1 LEKFFGTDGIR
12 GLVGKPPITAD
23 FLLKV
28 GWAVGSVLVE
38 EGHKSSAGASSA
50 FASTGASVII
60 GKDTRVS
67 GYLFESALEA
77 GFLSAGVNVAMLG
90 PMPSPAIAYLTR
102 AYGASAGVVIS
113 ASHNH
118 FEDNGVKFF
127 SSQGVK
133 LSDKT
138 QKAIEKKISNP
149 MVSVDSA
156 KIGKAFRHDQALGR
170 YIEFCKSTFDRICNL
185 SDLTI
190 VVDCA
195 NGATYN
201 IAQNVF
207 EELGAKVIM
216 INNQPDGYNINHKCG
231 ATDTSHLQQEVL
243 NHEADLGIAFDGDG
257 DRLIMVDHN
266 GEKVDGD
273 ELVFIIAKAWEK
285 NGTLKSSTVV
295 GTKMSNLGMREAL
308 SSLSIK
314 FIESDVGD
322 RYVMEQML
330 LNKAILGGESSG
342 HIICL
347 NKSTSGDGIIAAL
360 QVLEVMYKSNKS
372 LYDLKKEM
380 TKYPQVLINVK
391 TNGKLDLENHKNLNQ
406 ALSIIK
412 GELADK
418 GRVLIRESGT
428 EPLVRVMVESDDID
442 LANKSANQLAEAL
455 QSI

>member
-1 LEKFFGTDGIR
+1 MEKFFGTDGIR
-12 GLVGKPPITAD
+12 GTVGKPPITAD

-28 GWAVGSVLVE
+28 GWAVGSVLTE
-38 EGHKSSAGASSA
+38 NGPA
-50 FASTGASVII
+50 TVII

-77 GFLSAGVNVAMLG
+77 GFLSAGVNVGMLG
-90 PMPSPAIAYLTR
+90 PMPSPAIAYLTK

-127 SSQGVK
+127 SSQGIK
-133 LSDKT
+133 LSEKT
-138 QKAIEKKISNP
+138 QQAIEKKISTP

-156 KIGKAFRHDQALGR
+156 RIGKAFRHDQALGR

-185 SDLTI
+185 SHLTI

-216 INNQPDGYNINHKCG
+216 INNQPDGYNINHNCG
-231 ATDTSHLQQEVL
+231 ATDTAHLQQEVL

-257 DRLIMVDHN
+257 DRLIMVDHT

-273 ELVFIIAKAWEK
+273 ELVFIIAKAWKK

-308 SSLSIK
+308 SGLSIK

-330 LNKAILGGESSG
+330 LNKAILGGEGSG

-360 QVLEVMYKSNKS
+360 QVLEVMFKSKKS

-380 TKYPQVLINVK
+380 TKYPQVLINVE
-391 TNGKLDLENHKNLNQ
+391 TNGKLDLENHENLNQ

-428 EPLVRVMVESDDID
+428 EPLVRVMVESVDLD

>member
-12 GLVGKPPITAD
+12 GTVGKPPITAD

-28 GWAVGSVLVE
+28 GWAVGSVLTE
-38 EGHKSSAGASSA
+38 NGPA
-50 FASTGASVII
+50 TVII

-77 GFLSAGVNVAMLG
+77 GFLSAGVNVGMLG
-90 PMPSPAIAYLTR
+90 PMPSPAIAYLTK

-127 SSQGVK
+127 SSQGIK
-133 LSDKT
+133 LSEKT
-138 QKAIEKKISNP
+138 QQAIEKKISTP

-156 KIGKAFRHDQALGR
+156 RIGKAFRHDQALGR

-185 SDLTI
+185 SHLTI

-216 INNQPDGYNINHKCG
+216 INNQPDGYNINDNCG
-231 ATDTSHLQQEVL
+231 ATDTTHLQQEVL
-243 NHEADLGIAFDGDG
+243 NHKADLGIAFDGDG
-257 DRLIMVDHN
+257 DRLIMVDHT

-273 ELVFIIAKAWEK
+273 ELVFIIAKAWKK

-308 SSLSIK
+308 SGLSIN

-360 QVLEVMYKSNKS
+360 QVLEVMFKSNKS

-380 TKYPQVLINVK
+380 TKYQQVLINVD
-391 TNGKLDLENHKNLNQ
+391 TNGKLDLENHENLNQ
-406 ALSIIK
+406 ALSVVK

-418 GRVLIRESGT
+418 GRVLIRKSGT
-428 EPLVRVMVESDDID
+428 EPLVRVMVESVDLD

>member
-1 LEKFFGTDGIR
+1 VDKFFGTDGIR
-12 GLVGKPPITAD
+12 GTVGKPPITAD

-28 GWAVGSVLVE
+28 GWAVGSVLTE
-38 EGHKSSAGASSA
+38 NGP
-50 FASTGASVII
+50 ASVII

-77 GFLSAGVNVAMLG
+77 GFLSAGVNVGMLG
-90 PMPSPAIAYLTR
+90 PMPSPAIAYLTK

-118 FEDNGVKFF
+118 FQDNGVKFF
-127 SSQGVK
+127 SSQGIK
-133 LSDKT
+133 LSEKT
-138 QKAIEKKISNP
+138 QQAIEKKISTP

-156 KIGKAFRHDQALGR
+156 RIGKAFRHDQALGR

-185 SDLTI
+185 SHLTI

-216 INNQPDGYNINHKCG
+216 INNQPDGYNINHNCG
-231 ATDTSHLQQEVL
+231 ATDTTHLQQEVL
-243 NHEADLGIAFDGDG
+243 NHEANLGIAFDGDG
-257 DRLIMVDHN
+257 DRLIMVDHT

-285 NGTLKSSTVV
+285 NGTLKSSAVV

-308 SSLSIK
+308 SDLNIN

-322 RYVMEQML
+322 RYVMEQLL

-360 QVLEVMYKSNKS
+360 QVLEVMFKSKKS

-380 TKYPQVLINVK
+380 TKYPQVLINVE
-391 TNGKLDLENHKNLNQ
+391 TNGKLDLENHENLNQ

-412 GELADK
+412 GELEDK

-428 EPLVRVMVESDDID
+428 EPLVRVMVESVDLD